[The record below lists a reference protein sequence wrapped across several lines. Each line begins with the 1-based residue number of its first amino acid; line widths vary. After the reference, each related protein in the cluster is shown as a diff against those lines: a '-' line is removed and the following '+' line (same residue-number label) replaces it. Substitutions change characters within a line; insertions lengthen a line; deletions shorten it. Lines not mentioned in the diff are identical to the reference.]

1 MKTFYFIAFLHYP
14 KRAAIRSCN
23 SVSGSFQPE
32 ELMKSPWIPGLRGVS
47 PGMTGFFYPNNH
59 ISNDV
64 TFIAEEHD
72 SLFISLLELISPQL
86 LAKSLIQLYN
96 KRPSR

>member
-1 MKTFYFIAFLHYP
+1 MKD
-14 KRAAIRSCN
+14 
-23 SVSGSFQPE
+23 
-32 ELMKSPWIPGLRGVS
+32 PWIPGLRGVS
-47 PGMTGFFYPNNH
+47 QGMTRFFYPNNH

-72 SLFISLLELISPQL
+72 SRFTSLLELISPQL